1 MTAALRP
8 LRLPG
13 FPNLGTAYFVN
24 ELGNWLGEIALAI
37 LVFDQTGSP
46 IATAALFCG
55 MHFAPAFLAPPLVAR
70 VETLPVKFC
79 LPLLYAIEAL
89 AFAVLALLADEFALA
104 LVLIIATLDGSV
116 ASAARAL
123 TRAAA
128 GAILTPAGQLRE
140 GNALLNVAFTVGS
153 AGGPAIAGL
162 VIAGAG
168 IQTALFADAIS
179 FLAVA
184 GVLAIAPLKELEAD
198 DPGLGWGERLR
209 RGIAYVRTR
218 PALSRLLAAQGLA
231 FIFFALVLP
240 IEVVFAVETLDAGDT
255 GYGFLLASWG
265 VGMFIGSTLFAVLRK
280 VPLGLLLVV
289 STGAIGAAYLG
300 TSIAPT
306 LAVACAA
313 SVVGGIGNGVQWIAL
328 VTAVQELTRASY
340 QARILSMLEALGSAM
355 PGVGFILGG
364 ALAAIFTPR
373 LSYAVAGFGVL
384 IVLAAA
390 IVSMRHTEWAP
401 ELEQGADDDVEP
413 VAPEGS
419 GAISVAQEDSSR
431 PVLTGS

>member
-1 MTAALRP
+1 MPAALSP

-13 FPNLGTAYFVN
+13 FPSLGAAYTVN
-24 ELGNWLGEIALAI
+24 ELGYWLGEIALAI
-37 LVFDQTGSP
+37 LVFQQTGSP

-55 MHFAPAFLAPPLVAR
+55 MHFAPAFLGPPLLAR
-70 VETLPVKFC
+70 VETLPVRVS
-79 LPLLYAIEAL
+79 LPLLYAVEAL
-89 AFAVLALLADEFALA
+89 VFAVLALMVDEFALA
-104 LVLIIATLDGSV
+104 FVLILATIDGSAAA
-116 ASAARAL
+116 ASRAL

-128 GAILTPAGQLRE
+128 AAVLAPANQLRE
-140 GNALLNVAFTVGS
+140 GNALLNIAFTIGA
-153 AGGPAIAGL
+153 AGGPALAGL

-168 IQTALFADAIS
+168 IQTALFADALS
-179 FLAVA
+179 FLAA
-184 GVLAIAPLKELEAD
+184 AAILAVAPLKPLETD

-218 PALSRLLAAQGLA
+218 PTLARLLAAQGVA

-255 GYGFLLASWG
+255 GYGVLIASWG
-265 VGMFIGSTLFAVLRK
+265 VGMFVGSTLFALLRK

-289 STGAIGAAYLG
+289 STAAIGAAYLG

-340 QARILSMLEALGSAM
+340 QARVLSMLEALGSAA
-355 PGVGFILGG
+355 PGIGFILGG
-364 ALAAIFTPR
+364 VLASVFSPR

-384 IVLAAA
+384 VVLALA
-390 IVSMRHTEWAP
+390 IGLLRKSEWAP
-401 ELEQGADDDVEP
+401 ELEQGADEDIR

-419 GAISVAQEDSSR
+419 GATSLAQEDSSR